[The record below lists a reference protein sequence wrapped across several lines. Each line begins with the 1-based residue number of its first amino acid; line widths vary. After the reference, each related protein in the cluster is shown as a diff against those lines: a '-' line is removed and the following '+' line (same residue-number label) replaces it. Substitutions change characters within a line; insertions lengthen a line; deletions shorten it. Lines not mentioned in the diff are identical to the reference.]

1 MFGDKLTLDDCR
13 QAIDDLKK
21 CDAPFQ
27 CAHGRPSVAPILE
40 LSKLSMPPPKMTMKK
55 LYKVNSREE
64 TIKIWLV
71 LTCCSVEQP

>member
-27 CAHGRPSVAPILE
+27 CAHGCPWVP
-40 LSKLSMPPPKMTMKK
+40 LSCSHRGTLQTFHATPKMTMKK
-55 LYKVNSREE
+55 LDFSRFNG
-64 TIKIWLV
+64 I
-71 LTCCSVEQP
+71 SF